1 MSIVIPNPAC
11 AEQCTTTTD
20 TTSSIIWLEVVVPG
34 AWKGISWAG
43 GSESIIAVQG
53 DAGIGTGS
61 PWISIDSGTS
71 WANQAGAF
79 PAPLPL
85 TSVAC
90 SDPAVSAGGPDATA
104 VVTASASSVVHRTTN
119 SGTNW
124 NTQAIAGPDSYGCS
138 AITADGTHV
147 IVGRGD
153 GLEYTND
160 AFDAAGAWVTSGAGG
175 SAMTVAGVS
184 PSKTSAIGDADGCD
198 CEPSVTDGYKVYY
211 GYDPATPFVVSGPTF
226 VWNTGVPTIVGSGSP
241 SLNWTG
247 VTLSNNGRFALATAT
262 GEKIKTAS
270 NWGSPGAQW
279 GTLANSPALNWFG
292 IAARRDLNTG
302 SFGTIAAIERP
313 GSIWMS
319 FDNGAAWAAMPGT
332 SGKNWS
338 GITCKSD
345 GSAFAATV
353 DGENIWIYPFTSTT
367 TTTSSICGPVPPRLW
382 SRAQPDCIHTSAT
395 LTQQDLD
402 MRRKAEILQYK
413 NNNSNMSKKQLWART
428 IKGHGPSGNRTWAT
442 QSADGTYTNPNID
455 NLKPSG
461 AFTLRCP
468 GRPNNCAPTSNS
480 DVPGKQ
486 MILCM
491 RPDVPLTNYIV
502 NRTYLAGGTKWPQTA
517 WKPGDKGFPVGK
529 SGRNLVFK

>member
-1 MSIVIPNPAC
+1 M
-11 AEQCTTTTD
+11 
-20 TTSSIIWLEVVVPG
+20 
-34 AWKGISWAG
+34 
-43 GSESIIAVQG
+43 
-53 DAGIGTGS
+53 
-61 PWISIDSGTS
+61 
-71 WANQAGAF
+71 
-79 PAPLPL
+79 
-85 TSVAC
+85 
-90 SDPAVSAGGPDATA
+90 
-104 VVTASASSVVHRTTN
+104 TASASSVVHRTTN

-279 GTLANSPALNWFG
+279 GTLANSPAEEPLALLNWFG

-480 DVPGKQ
+480 DVPGKADDTLHETRCASHELHSQ
-486 MILCM
+486 SHISSWWYKMAPDRMETWRQRISRRKVRKESRIQIIL
-491 RPDVPLTNYIV
+491 LTSVYLSKKRLKYRIGEIVFRMKLTSNIKWVIIVFYYFSKFVILTFARYIQSI
-502 NRTYLAGGTKWPQTA
+502 L
-517 WKPGDKGFPVGK
+517 
-529 SGRNLVFK
+529 FKIIIVLRIDFIPMPMSLLYSVAFIYS